1 MKKIVLFLCL
11 PFISATLH
19 AQLGPEVTSWIIHD
33 GEFGSYYN
41 LGNFTPIAT
50 TDTANVKN
58 VFYNT
63 TDVYIRAGGV
73 PAYPTGPFQDG
84 NPSQTDDGNYVF
96 RIPRNPQMETGTNT
110 IPGLGQIGVF
120 INGVPMYNYADAM
133 SYNNMGIWNR
143 NAVVAENA
151 GFDCAK
157 GHPAMSHYHHH
168 QSPHNY
174 ANSMAPMSYVCDDYP
189 ATSLYVVDSTV
200 HSPLLGYAFDGF
212 PVYGAYAYSNTN
224 GTGGIRRME
233 SSFRLRNITD
243 RTTLPDGTVLTP
255 PQYGPAIG
263 GSYPLGLYKEDFEYV
278 NGLGDLDSSNGRFCV
293 TPEYPSGVF
302 CYFATVDE
310 DWNSAYP
317 YLIGE
322 FYYGIVATDN
332 FPSGGPG
339 SFETSVVMPG
349 GLTEYNSVGIEEH
362 TILDEI
368 NVYPN
373 PASSFVYFSL
383 PEELNAD
390 MVTVEIVSLTG
401 QKISSQQISSSS
413 SMAVSG
419 LVDGVY
425 IVSIRYED
433 MQTSKRL
440 MVIK

>member
-1 MKKIVLFLCL
+1 MQKVALFLSL
-11 PFISATLH
+11 PLFLNAAN
-19 AQLGPEVTSWIIHD
+19 AQLGPEITSWIHTD

-58 VFYNT
+58 IFYNA

-84 NPSQTDDGNYVF
+84 NPSLTSDGHYTF
-96 RIPRNPQMETGTNT
+96 RIPRNPQMESGTPT
-110 IPGLGQIGVF
+110 VPGLGQIGVF

-133 SYNNMGIWNR
+133 SYNNLGIWHR
-143 NAVVAENA
+143 NAIVAENA

-157 GHPAMSHYHHH
+157 GHPAMTHYHHH

-174 ANSMAPMSYVCDDYP
+174 NNSLAPMSFVCDDYP
-189 ATSLYVVDSTV
+189 ASALYTVDSTV
-200 HSPLLGYAFDGF
+200 HSPILGYAFDGY
-212 PVYGAYAYSNTN
+212 PVYGPYAYSNTN

-243 RTTLPDGTVLTP
+243 RTTLPDGTVLTA

-263 GSYPLGLYKEDFEYV
+263 GSYPLGLYKEDFEFV
-278 NGLGDLDSSNGRFCV
+278 VGLGDLDSSNGRFCI
-293 TPEYPSGVF
+293 TPEYPAGIF
-302 CYFATVDE
+302 CYFATVDA
-310 DWNSAYP
+310 DWNAAFP

-322 FYYGIVATDN
+322 FYYGVVAADN

-339 SFETSVVMPG
+339 SFSTSVSMPG

-368 NVYPN
+368 NMYPN
-373 PASSFVYFSL
+373 PASAFVRFSFPDQL
-383 PEELNAD
+383 DAE
-390 MVTVEIVSLTG
+390 MVTVEIISLTG
-401 QKISSQQISSSS
+401 QKISSTNISSSS
-413 SMAVSG
+413 SMDVSG
-419 LVDGVY
+419 LMDGVY
-425 IVSIRYED
+425 IVSIIYNDE
-433 MQTSKRL
+433 QTSKRL